1 MQRQNFYITQSGSIV
16 RKNNTVWFE
25 NETVKKAIP
34 VNGID
39 TIYCLGEVSINSKLL
54 TFLAKQGIIMHF
66 FNYYGYYTGTFYPK
80 ETLVSGSLLVNQ
92 VEHYQSPEKRM
103 LIAKL
108 FVYSSIQN
116 LIRILEHYRKHSKS
130 VADVM
135 GYLSNLIIKIDN
147 CKDLPEL
154 MNIEGRAWNTYYSS
168 YEETLKGDFEFET
181 RTRKPP
187 ENEINCLISFL
198 NSLLYTTVLSEI
210 YHTQLNPTISYLHE
224 PFERRFSLALDI
236 SEMFKPLIVQRAM
249 LKLINKME
257 IKENHFRKD
266 VKGCMLN
273 EEGRKIVLKE
283 YDDRLK
289 LTIEHPELKRL
300 VSYRRLIR
308 IECYK
313 LIKHLIGDKE
323 YKPFVIWW

>member
-1 MQRQNFYITQSGSIV
+1 MQKQNFYITQSGAIV

-25 NETVKKAIP
+25 NEALKKAIP
-34 VNGID
+34 VNSID

-92 VEHYQSPEKRM
+92 VEHYQNLEKRIF
-103 LIAKL
+103 IAKS
-108 FVYSSIQN
+108 FVSATIQN
-116 LIRILEHYRKHSKS
+116 LIRILEHYRKHSKN
-130 VADVM
+130 VNGKMERLAEFI
-135 GYLSNLIIKIDN
+135 LKIDECN
-147 CKDLPEL
+147 EIPEL
-154 MNIEGRAWNTYYSS
+154 MNVEGSAWNTYYSS
-168 YEETLKGDFEFET
+168 YEETLKGDFEFGT

-187 ENEINCLISFL
+187 QNEINCLISFL
-198 NSLLYTTVLSEI
+198 NSLLYTTTLSEI

-283 YDDRLK
+283 FDDRIK
-289 LTIEHPELKRL
+289 LTVDHPELKRL
-300 VSYRRLIR
+300 VSHRRLIR
-308 IECYK
+308 LECYK

>member
-1 MQRQNFYITQSGSIV
+1 MQKQNFYITQSGAII

-25 NETVKKAIP
+25 NEAVKKAIP
-34 VNGID
+34 VNSID

-80 ETLVSGSLLVNQ
+80 ETLVSGSLLINQ
-92 VEHYQSPEKRM
+92 VGYYIDSSKRM
-103 LIAKL
+103 LIAKS
-108 FVYSSIQN
+108 FVSATIQN
-116 LIRILEHYRKHSKS
+116 LSRILEHYRKHSKN
-130 VADVM
+130 VVDM
-135 GYLSNLIIKIDN
+135 IDKLSDFVKKIN
-147 CKDLPEL
+147 ECQNIPEL
-154 MNIEGRAWNTYYSS
+154 MNIEGSAWNLYYSS
-168 YEETLKGDFEFET
+168 YDEILRGDFEFGT

-198 NSLLYTTVLSEI
+198 NSLLYATTLSEI

-249 LKLINKME
+249 LKLLNKME

-273 EEGRKIVLKE
+273 EDGRKIVLKE
-283 YDDRLK
+283 FDDRLK

-300 VSYRRLIR
+300 ISHRRLIR
-308 IECYK
+308 LECYK

-323 YKPFVIWW
+323 YKPYVIWW